1 MEPLG
6 KIMIRMED
14 ERRTILL
21 LSSLPLLK
29 AAPESSDVDTEGS
42 GSSFDTEPET
52 RKKRPLSR
60 GR

>member
-1 MEPLG
+1 MEPIG
-6 KIMIRMED
+6 KIMLRMED

-42 GSSFDTEPET
+42 GSSFDTE
-52 RKKRPLSR
+52 
-60 GR
+60 